1 MIKIGFLPIT
11 IWDVLDILIVGY
23 LIYQIYKLLKGSI
36 AFNIFIGVIT
46 LFITY
51 WIVDALNMLLLSRLL
66 NSLAQTGV
74 VILVIIFQPE
84 IRRFLLLLGDTTLRQ
99 RSNFWNRLFDR
110 AVPKDVEEKQRIIKS
125 IKTALQRMSKQKIGA
140 LMVLANELNLSI
152 INNSGIKIN
161 AQISA
166 ELLQSI
172 FNKESPLHDG
182 AVMISQNK
190 IQSAGCI
197 LPVSENP
204 HLPSNIGL
212 RHRAGIGITE
222 KAKVLALIVSE
233 ETGQIAYACEGHLYR
248 NLSDEK
254 LSLVLDQ
261 FYV

>member
-11 IWDVLDILIVGY
+11 IWDILDILIVGY

-99 RSNFWNRLFDR
+99 RSNFWNRFFDR
-110 AVPKDVEEKQRIIKS
+110 AVPKDTVEKQRIIKALK
-125 IKTALQRMSKQKIGA
+125 IALQRMSKQKIGA
-140 LMVLANELNLSI
+140 LIVLANDLNLSV

-166 ELLQSI
+166 ELIQSI
-172 FNKESPLHDG
+172 FTKESPLHDG
-182 AVMISQNK
+182 AVIISQNK

-222 KAKVLALIVSE
+222 KARVVALIVSE
-233 ETGQIAYACEGHLYR
+233 ENGQISYTYEGHLYR

-254 LSLVLDQ
+254 ISSVLDQ
-261 FYV
+261 FYA

>member
-110 AVPKDVEEKQRIIKS
+110 AVPKDVEEKQRIVKAIKM
-125 IKTALQRMSKQKIGA
+125 ALQRMSKQKIGA
-140 LMVLANELNLSI
+140 LVVLANELNLSV

-161 AQISA
+161 AQISS

-204 HLPSNIGL
+204 HLPNDIGL

-222 KAKVLALIVSE
+222 KAKVAVLIVSE
-233 ETGQIAYACEGHLYR
+233 ETGQISYAHEGHLYR

-254 LSLVLDQ
+254 LSAVLDQ